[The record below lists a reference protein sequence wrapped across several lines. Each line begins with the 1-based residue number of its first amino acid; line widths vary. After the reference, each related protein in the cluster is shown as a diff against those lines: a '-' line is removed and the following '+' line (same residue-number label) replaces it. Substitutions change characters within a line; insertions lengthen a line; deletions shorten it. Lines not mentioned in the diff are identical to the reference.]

1 MRTIVISNSFPVDIN
16 EVWKVINDL
25 TRCDWIPGVQKIS
38 IKDNIR
44 SFGMEGMG
52 KIKEKIIGCNR
63 ESKQLKYSTI
73 ETSVPIE
80 LLAIKEG
87 CLLKWPTEIKSG
99 VFALEIEKSMKVS

>member
-1 MRTIVISNSFPVDIN
+1 MRSIVISNSFPVDIN

-52 KIKEKIIGCNR
+52 KIKEKIIGCNQ

-80 LLAIKEG
+80 HHLSTIELLAIKEG
-87 CLLKWPTEIKSG
+87 CLLKWTTEI
-99 VFALEIEKSMKVS
+99 